1 MLIKYDPR
9 LKDKATELR
18 NNPTAAERKMWN
30 ILRMNFKQ
38 YAFTRQKPLDYFIVD
53 FFCNKLNLII
63 EVDGEIHDFQKE
75 RDAERDNIFLMK
87 YGLKTI
93 RFKNDFVLNNTK
105 GVIQILER
113 TLGLRIPP
121 LEQEGVRG

>member
-1 MLIKYDPR
+1 MFIKYDPR

-63 EVDGEIHDFQKE
+63 EVDGEIHDFRQE

-105 GVIQILER
+105 GVIQILEENV
-113 TLGLRIPP
+113 GFKNSPS
-121 LEQEGVRG
+121 